1 MSTAPPAGRRGK
13 VRHRAARTLFARQR
27 GNGDRSAASPTY
39 ASRARHSLKKTLA
52 RASAV
57 IKGGEK
63 SATVW
68 PHREATGTA
77 KTTHCGLKC
86 SISAW
91 ISKGAKAW
99 RRTLPWPRRRA
110 GPGAT
115 LPRGPKA

>member
-1 MSTAPPAGRRGK
+1 MDLQRLQELIEFPERIEASDREGLEAWSEKYPYAG
-13 VRHRAARTLFARQR
+13 AIAML
-27 GNGDRSAASPTY
+27 
-39 ASRARHSLKKTLA
+39 LA